1 MRVSVTQAELI
12 AGKIAEATGA
22 EETVSPGLTVEDGK
36 YYLVLEGKQK
46 LIVGELYSKGVVY
59 TEGEIYVI

>member
-12 AGKIAEATGA
+12 ARKIAEATGT
-22 EETVSPGLTVEDGK
+22 EETVSAGYTVEDGE
-36 YYLVLEGKQK
+36 YYLVPEGKQR